1 MCGGVP
7 SWVSL
12 WKGLAVSNIII
23 MMHSAR
29 GTILSTS
36 MAFAIFITVSV
47 ALLNL
52 FVPLAVILSCAGV
65 CLSGYILCR
74 AFSKLRGF
82 RGLYDYSFV
91 YSAMEDACSA
101 VFDFFALV
109 VIIVSLAFGLCGL
122 SVVLGSVIL
131 VLVYGSQMYRALS
144 GRTLL
149 ISLRKEKQLRDTLRG
164 TIRTLPPVDP
174 GEQTKMNR
182 LFERVENYMETRK
195 PYLDSTFKIKDLS
208 KALFTNHVYLSRTIN
223 VCSGGNFCQ
232 FVNRYRIAYAVDL
245 IKRDPRMRVFELS
258 LMSGFHS
265 TVSFNMAFR
274 LFQRESPQEYID
286 RMRSKLS

>member
-1 MCGGVP
+1 M
-7 SWVSL
+7 
-12 WKGLAVSNIII
+12 AVSNIII

-36 MAFAIFITVSV
+36 MAFAIIITVSV

-52 FVPLAVILSCAGV
+52 FAPLAVIISCAVV
-65 CLSGYILCR
+65 CLLAYFLFR
-74 AFSKLRGF
+74 ALSKLRSV
-82 RGLYDYSFV
+82 RGLYDFSFI
-91 YSAMEDACSA
+91 YSALEESCSA
-101 VFDFFALV
+101 VFEAFALG
-109 VIIVSLAFGLCGL
+109 VIIISLACRLYGL
-122 SVVLGSVIL
+122 SAALGATAL
-131 VLVYGSQMYRALS
+131 LLVYAVQMFRALS
-144 GRTLL
+144 GWSLL
-149 ISLRKEKQLRDTLRG
+149 MSRRKEKQLRDTLKG

-174 GEQTKMNR
+174 GEQAKMNR

-195 PYLDSTFKIKDLS
+195 PYLDSTFKIKDLA